1 MNHYTLWHALIGGI
15 LIGLASLLATVLSGK
30 IPGISGVFGRLLVA
44 ATPDKTWRAVFL
56 FGLIGGAALSF
67 ALWQSAALFRP
78 MRPLVVMAIAGL
90 LVGFGTRLGGGCTSG
105 HGVCGVGMGAKD
117 SIAATLIFMVTA
129 MMIVFIYSS
138 IIEWT
143 YEGRENDPL
152 FCGGRPFRDGASC
165 FGNDRPGAGNRI
177 SQCLWRMGPGAA
189 FCHGWRG

>member
-1 MNHYTLWHALIGGI
+1 MHHYTFWQALAAGI

-44 ATPDKTWRAVFL
+44 ATPDKTWRAIFL
-56 FGLIGGAALSF
+56 VGLIGGAALSF

-90 LVGFGTRLGGGCTSG
+90 LVGFGTRLSGGCTSG

-129 MMIVFIYSS
+129 MMIVFIY
-138 IIEWT
+138 
-143 YEGRENDPL
+143 
-152 FCGGRPFRDGASC
+152 
-165 FGNDRPGAGNRI
+165 NRVV
-177 SQCLWRMGPGAA
+177 L
-189 FCHGWRG
+189 